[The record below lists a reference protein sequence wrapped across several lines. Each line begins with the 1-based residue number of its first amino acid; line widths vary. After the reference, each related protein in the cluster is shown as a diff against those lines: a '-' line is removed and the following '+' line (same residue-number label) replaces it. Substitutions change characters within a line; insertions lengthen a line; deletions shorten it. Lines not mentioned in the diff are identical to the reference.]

1 MPMLYRGR
9 EKFGMG
15 DLKTHE
21 LSHIKGHKQIC
32 LYSESASTC
41 SFESLWVGFYP
52 VEPSTFTYF
61 GNVFAWTGTLN
72 FEQCFINLMSLSN
85 LIKWIYSFA
94 SLVLIGLDV
103 LRRSTFISNE
113 LICVPLR
120 VQLCT
125 TGFNTNLRRYIA
137 VQLPV
142 ANTSMLNTNIDALCQ
157 KTKVES

>member
-1 MPMLYRGR
+1 
-9 EKFGMG
+9 
-15 DLKTHE
+15 
-21 LSHIKGHKQIC
+21 
-32 LYSESASTC
+32 
-41 SFESLWVGFYP
+41 
-52 VEPSTFTYF
+52 
-61 GNVFAWTGTLN
+61 
-72 FEQCFINLMSLSN
+72 MSLSN
-85 LIKWIYSFA
+85 LFKWIYSFA